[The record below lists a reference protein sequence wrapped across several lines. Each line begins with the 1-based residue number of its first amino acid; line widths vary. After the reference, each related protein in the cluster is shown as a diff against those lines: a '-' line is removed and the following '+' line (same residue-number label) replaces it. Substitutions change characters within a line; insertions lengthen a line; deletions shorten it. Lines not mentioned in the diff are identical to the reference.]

1 MSTITDSTDVFE
13 ITNPEL
19 LTRIE
24 SINNGTLKDIVTSG
38 QSQEIASYVTGT
50 LSGGELANIVDGN
63 YEVPINDGTVNFM
76 HYEGTGFVDAPT
88 TSTTAIQKTV
98 PAGPITQ
105 YNSNATAIQRGRV
118 VQPYG
123 ATVDGNGK
131 IVLSSSPNSGSFGA
145 NAAYFLGEVNQAVAA
160 TSIGISL
167 GKIIDS
173 TLYNVRVL
181 TNKLN
186 SKDNTVGLLFND
198 PTLYNNLSTTS
209 ANAASLLEDLK
220 THPKRYVHFSL
231 FGKKD
236 KAENK

>member
-38 QSQEIASYVTGT
+38 QSQEITSYVSGT

-105 YNSNATAIQRGRV
+105 YNRNNRPCAVCGR
-118 VQPYG
+118 
-123 ATVDGNGK
+123 TR
-131 IVLSSSPNSGSFGA
+131 
-145 NAAYFLGEVNQAVAA
+145 AV
-160 TSIGISL
+160 
-167 GKIIDS
+167 
-173 TLYNVRVL
+173 
-181 TNKLN
+181 
-186 SKDNTVGLLFND
+186 
-198 PTLYNNLSTTS
+198 
-209 ANAASLLEDLK
+209 
-220 THPKRYVHFSL
+220 
-231 FGKKD
+231 
-236 KAENK
+236 